1 MGMEK
6 ILSTKHN
13 YRLPPEKADRIRL
26 SPPPV
31 MTLMEAAAYMT
42 CSPRKLRELITLQR
56 IKCAKIGARIIIK
69 REWLDSFLGV

>member
-13 YRLPPEKADRIRL
+13 YRLPTEKAERIRL
-26 SPPPV
+26 SPPPF

-69 REWLDSFLGV
+69 REWLDSFIGV